1 MLVRPYILSL
11 FMYKYNLQWEKS
23 TLYAQH
29 LQMIE
34 EYEGMQNSFT
44 GVSYDALDWKQA
56 QKSISVVRATSTMH
70 PAAPKGSR

>member
-1 MLVRPYILSL
+1 MLVRPYNLSL
-11 FMYKYNLQWEKS
+11 FMYNHILQREKS

-44 GVSYDALDWKQA
+44 GVSYDALD
-56 QKSISVVRATSTMH
+56 
-70 PAAPKGSR
+70 